1 MLLSCV
7 WMVYRYK
14 WCVVALILVIPQCDN
29 SDIKKFVEG
38 PISFN
43 PLGAMQALQLFLGI
57 VIVTFHL
64 SQPFT
69 ITPASR
75 LSHAALTSR
84 GRFHEE
90 LAKARP
96 SDLARFSRLGEGGGR
111 RNIALFGLGESDEDL
126 PAQTEIGLEPHRY
139 INLALLSLLALL
151 SDLVCFAT
159 SSTPSIFSETYPG
172 HTSASLIDVFLFTNV
187 ASCFF
192 VTDTVK
198 RLGLANSIK
207 GASLLMFVGCLLR
220 AGGPLS
226 GIITPYP
233 ILLAGTVLV
242 GLSQPFFQC
251 TPPLLSAT
259 WFGSNERAMST
270 AVALNFNQIGIACA
284 FLIGGSVCGDAE
296 SMMRYF
302 EGIAATAGILS
313 LVTAFGFRNKP
324 TLAPSSSEL
333 RKIESGEEEPPFFS
347 SVQTFLKNT
356 SFYPPL
362 IAFVTSITLT
372 NIVGAFIDEVMIRGG
387 IEDQMSINLAG
398 AGFELAILL
407 GGLVVGGYVDKTK
420 AFKRSTLVC
429 LGVSFFLLFPLG
441 LTEHAI
447 GKEPALV
454 LVSLFGLG
462 FVAGPIQPVNAELA
476 VEVTFPSDETAV
488 ESSQQIF
495 GNLISALIIPLAEMA
510 SKKDITLFPTMSFES
525 DIRGDVILLA
535 AIAAGAFASFSKFD
549 GKLAR
554 SLLDCGDEGGEES
567 EVCNVILEGGGGG
580 AEPIDVLV
588 VEKTKD

>member
-1 MLLSCV
+1 MRSRSLLLGASLALVCTLTSPFTLSP
-7 WMVYRYK
+7 
-14 WCVVALILVIPQCDN
+14 VARTNTRVAIIRKIKL
-29 SDIKKFVEG
+29 SDRSEVATHFF
-38 PISFN
+38 SSN
-43 PLGAMQALQLFLGI
+43 RLTTPLGRNFNSNLQAFDSNSNNDDAPQ
-57 VIVTFHL
+57 
-64 SQPFT
+64 
-69 ITPASR
+69 
-75 LSHAALTSR
+75 
-84 GRFHEE
+84 
-90 LAKARP
+90 
-96 SDLARFSRLGEGGGR
+96 
-111 RNIALFGLGESDEDL
+111 
-126 PAQTEIGLEPHRY
+126 IGLESHRY
-139 INLALLSLLALL
+139 VNLALLSLLALL

-159 SSTPSIFSETYPG
+159 SSTPGIFAETYPG
-172 HTSASLIDVFLFTNV
+172 HTSASLIDIFLFTNV
-187 ASCFF
+187 ASCFI

-207 GASLLMFVGCLLR
+207 LSSLLMFIGCLFR
-220 AGGPLS
+220 ACGPLTS
-226 GIITPYP
+226 SITPYP
-233 ILLAGTVLV
+233 LLLAGTILV

-270 AVALNFNQIGIACA
+270 AVALNFNQIGIAGA
-284 FLIGGSVCGDAE
+284 FLIGGSVCGDSE
-296 SMMRYF
+296 SMMQYF
-302 EGIAATAGILS
+302 EGIAAVAGILS
-313 LVTAFGFRNKP
+313 LATAFGFRDRPK
-324 TLAPSSSEL
+324 LAPSSSEL
-333 RKIESGEEEPPFFS
+333 RKIQSNEEEPPFFN
-347 SVQTFLKNT
+347 SVQTFLKNK

-372 NIVGAFIDEVMIRGG
+372 NIVGAFIDEVMVRGG

-407 GGLVVGGYVDKTK
+407 GGIFIGGYVDKTK

-495 GNLISALIIPLAEMA
+495 GNFISALIIPLAEMA
-510 SKKDITLFPTMSFES
+510 SKSDITLFPTMSYES
-525 DIRGDVILLA
+525 DVRGDVILLA

-549 GKLAR
+549 GTLER
-554 SLLDCGDEGGEES
+554 SLLDCGDDGTEGS
-567 EVCNVILEGGGGG
+567 DVCNAAALEGGAGGMEGSG
-580 AEPIDVLV
+580 AKEIEVLI
-588 VEKTKD
+588 VEETKE